1 MRGGHSDAAAL
12 AAAELGFPAVVK
24 LARSVRPHTRGPGGV
39 MLDLR
44 DGPAVCRAATA
55 LADRRVPADTSVD
68 GFLVQRQVGRARELR
83 IAVRDDPLFGP
94 AIAFG
99 QGGSAADLLGDTAL
113 DLPPL
118 NLTLASSLIARTRV
132 AKTFAELHD
141 QPAADGAG
149 VADALVRV
157 SQLIVDFPEIAAVDI
172 NPLFA
177 DGDGVCAG
185 DAWISLREPGAA
197 AETAIAP
204 YPAEL
209 AERWM
214 AGNEPVVIRPIRP
227 EDAEAH
233 ARLFAR
239 LSPEDIRYR
248 FFSMLRTLSPDQI
261 ARMTQVDYDRE
272 MAFVAVDEAS
282 GDTVGVCRLVREPY
296 TDVGEFAVVVE
307 GRMKGRGLARRLMR
321 KLIDWARARGMTTIT
336 GQVLAENQ
344 PMLAFV
350 RKLGFAVRRLPDEPE
365 VMEVTLGLAAPPGGG

>member
-1 MRGGHSDAAAL
+1 MSRVIFDG
-12 AAAELGFPAVVK
+12 VTK
-24 LARSVRPHTRGPGGV
+24 LYSG
-39 MLDLR
+39 
-44 DGPAVCRAATA
+44 
-55 LADRRVPADTSVD
+55 
-68 GFLVQRQVGRARELR
+68 
-83 IAVRDDPLFGP
+83 
-94 AIAFG
+94 
-99 QGGSAADLLGDTAL
+99 GGSAADLLDDAVH

-118 NLTLASSLIARTRV
+118 NLALARGLIGRTR
-132 AKTFAELHD
+132 AGRTLEELHD
-141 QPAADGAG
+141 QPAADADA

-157 SQLIVDFPEIAAVDI
+157 SQLVVDFPEIAALDL

-177 DGDGVCAG
+177 DADGVLAA
-185 DAWISLREPGAA
+185 DAWIALRPPGEAG
-197 AETAIAP
+197 TLAIAP

-209 AERWM
+209 TETWEVGGATLL
-214 AGNEPVVIRPIRP
+214 VRPIRP

-233 ARLFAR
+233 AALFAR
-239 LSPEDIRYR
+239 LTPEDIRFR
-248 FFSMLRTLSPDQI
+248 FFSTLRALSAEQV